1 MAASKSPRRSKD
13 TSAGKP
19 SVNPGASAD
28 ASTLERV
35 GAAALRSIAENHP
48 KLSPK
53 HTHVIGL
60 SGGRDSVALLH
71 FLVGQGYRKL
81 VLCHLNHGLR
91 GRESGQDAAFV
102 QRLAKRYQLPCETLK
117 VDVRKRAGEAKAS
130 LETMGRQERLSFFLA
145 TAKKHHCRSVFLAHH
160 ADDGTETVLHNLF
173 RGTGLQGVSG
183 MKPVH
188 ETAPG
193 LVLVRPLLNA
203 TRVDINDYVTDHKLP
218 YREDSS
224 NQSTEYTRNR
234 VRHELLPLLHN
245 LFQRDVGPLLK
256 RFSALAARDH
266 SFISELSQA
275 FAIQHAVFNEDG
287 SLRLRAE
294 FKKAHPAI
302 QSRILQQWLV
312 EVHEVPKIGHR
323 EIEAALNMLQPDG
336 PARINLPGDRHL
348 RRKAGRL
355 MVFKPAS

>member
-13 TSAGKP
+13 TSAKKR
-19 SVNPGASAD
+19 SVNPGVSAI

-35 GAAALRSIAENHP
+35 GATALQAVVANHP
-48 KLSPK
+48 KLSQK
-53 HTHVIGL
+53 HTHLIGL

-91 GRESGQDAAFV
+91 GRESGQDAALV

-117 VDVRKRAGEAKAS
+117 VDIRKRSGETKTS
-130 LETMGRQERLSFFLA
+130 LETTGREERLSFFLA
-145 TAKKHHCRSVFLAHH
+145 TAKKHRSRTVFLAHH
-160 ADDGTETVLHNLF
+160 ADDDAETVLHNLF

-188 ETAPG
+188 EISRG
-193 LVLVRPLLNA
+193 LLLVRPLLDV
-203 TRVDINDYVTDHKLP
+203 TRVDIKDYVAANQLP

-224 NQSTEYTRNR
+224 NQSTEHTRNR
-234 VRHELLPLLHN
+234 LRHELLPLLDD
-245 LFQRDVGPLLK
+245 LFQRDVSPLLK
-256 RFSALAARDH
+256 RFSFLAARDH
-266 SFISELSQA
+266 SLINELSQA
-275 FAIQHAVFNEDG
+275 FAIQHVLFNEDG

-294 FKKAHPAI
+294 FRKAHPSM
-302 QSRILQQWLV
+302 QSRILQRWLA
-312 EVHEVPKIGHR
+312 EAHGIPKIGFR
-323 EIEAALNMLQPDG
+323 EVEAAISMLRPDG

-355 MVFKPAS
+355 TVSMPVS